1 MHVWLTVR
9 RRLLTCSQ
17 IGFVGLFFLCL
28 LAPFQAYA
36 DPLTVTVGPDQ
47 PFVDWTVTFEE
58 GDILDMKVSTGID
71 CPLDFAVTPDPYVQ
85 LLEESMGVDYQ
96 DDDGAHN
103 DVGDCYSSRL
113 FIEEPVGTFTLR
125 FNTYQTLA
133 MNEPVP
139 EGTWVVTF
147 GEGSWTP
154 VPPTTTTSTTTTTT
168 TTIVVTTTSAAQ
180 LAGPASI

>member
-85 LLEESMGVDYQ
+85 LLDESMGVDYQ

-103 DVGDCYSSRL
+103 DVG
-113 FIEEPVGTFTLR
+113 IVTHPVCL
-125 FNTYQTLA
+125 LK
-133 MNEPVP
+133 
-139 EGTWVVTF
+139 
-147 GEGSWTP
+147 S
-154 VPPTTTTSTTTTTT
+154 
-168 TTIVVTTTSAAQ
+168 Q
-180 LAGPASI
+180 LARSPCVSTPIRRLQ